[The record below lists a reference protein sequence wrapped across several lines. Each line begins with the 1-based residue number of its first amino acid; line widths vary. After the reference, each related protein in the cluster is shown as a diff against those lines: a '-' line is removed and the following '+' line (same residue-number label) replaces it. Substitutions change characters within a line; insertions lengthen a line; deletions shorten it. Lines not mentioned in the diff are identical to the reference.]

1 MRKKLSGFLGFSGS
15 PGSRTFFEN
24 PRDRDPEHLCK
35 NPRDFYIP
43 GIGIFFRGMGN
54 PDKKPPLVTTVSTST
69 SLLEIHFTFFFN
81 LLQPLDVLLES
92 TAEISAEI
100 FFNQLSLNFPPS
112 TALNFA
118 LKLQLGRVLIPKS
131 GIL

>member
-54 PDKKPPLVTTVSTST
+54 PDKKPPLPPIASYK
-69 SLLEIHFTFFFN
+69 LRLIRLINGYAAYHMHIKNHIKIEITWD
-81 LLQPLDVLLES
+81 QV
-92 TAEISAEI
+92 A
-100 FFNQLSLNFPPS
+100 
-112 TALNFA
+112 
-118 LKLQLGRVLIPKS
+118 
-131 GIL
+131 

>member
-1 MRKKLSGFLGFSGS
+1 MRKKLSGILGFSGS

-54 PDKKPPLVTTVSTST
+54 PDKKPPLICNRTASVRVKY
-69 SLLEIHFTFFFN
+69 FFRNRTNPATGSFR
-81 LLQPLDVLLES
+81 S
-92 TAEISAEI
+92 
-100 FFNQLSLNFPPS
+100 
-112 TALNFA
+112 
-118 LKLQLGRVLIPKS
+118 
-131 GIL
+131 

>member
-1 MRKKLSGFLGFSGS
+1 MKKKLSGFLGFSGS

-54 PDKKPPLVTTVSTST
+54 PDKKPPLGVRRKITREYLRWSGSNI
-69 SLLEIHFTFFFN
+69 SGSHALLN
-81 LLQPLDVLLES
+81 LRKTRL
-92 TAEISAEI
+92 ISR
-100 FFNQLSLNFPPS
+100 Q
-112 TALNFA
+112 T
-118 LKLQLGRVLIPKS
+118 R
-131 GIL
+131 

>member
-1 MRKKLSGFLGFSGS
+1 MLKFFWKNIFFSLIKLEILLFQQNKSKNLQKSILLKLCQLDHKSLAKIFAIEKKMTKNGFNMRKKLSGFLGFSGS

-54 PDKKPPLVTTVSTST
+54 PDKKPPM
-69 SLLEIHFTFFFN
+69 
-81 LLQPLDVLLES
+81 
-92 TAEISAEI
+92 ISVY
-100 FFNQLSLNFPPS
+100 LS
-112 TALNFA
+112 
-118 LKLQLGRVLIPKS
+118 KV
-131 GIL
+131 

>member
-1 MRKKLSGFLGFSGS
+1 MRKKISGFLGFSGS

-54 PDKKPPLVTTVSTST
+54 PDKKPPLVTPC
-69 SLLEIHFTFFFN
+69 IKFFTFKGADIKGCVFN
-81 LLQPLDVLLES
+81 
-92 TAEISAEI
+92 
-100 FFNQLSLNFPPS
+100 FN
-112 TALNFA
+112 
-118 LKLQLGRVLIPKS
+118 
-131 GIL
+131 